1 MRGPDPGN
9 AVGGNEE
16 KKRAAGAPEKNC
28 MRKMLKKINLLL
40 DRRQKIRMVGLVL
53 IMLIGAI
60 LETMGIAMIVPV
72 MKAVVDPE
80 AICVSDGRHYRDFC
94 AEGYLSVSLQ

>member
-1 MRGPDPGN
+1 
-9 AVGGNEE
+9 
-16 KKRAAGAPEKNC
+16 

-40 DRRQKIRMVGLVL
+40 DRKQKTRMVGLVL

-80 AICVSDGRHYRDFC
+80 AISAKYLPSVPHDLLHTAGGVSDGRHCCDFC

>member
-1 MRGPDPGN
+1 M
-9 AVGGNEE
+9 
-16 KKRAAGAPEKNC
+16 PEKNC

-40 DRRQKIRMVGLVL
+40 DRKQKTRMVGLVL

-80 AICVSDGRHYRDFC
+80 AIVSDGRHCCDFC